1 MYTSW
6 LKFLNEER
14 NRLPQIYCDMD
25 GVLVDF
31 ETGVVNQI
39 NINLLDN
46 SIPDRKPTGG
56 ITNIGRIRKT
66 LRAADQELQI
76 DVTDLRKGG
85 GSNGKAV
92 RNYMYSNFGNDV
104 KLWTELPEMAG
115 AQELWN
121 FISPYKP
128 YILTSPMDEGSQVG
142 KRAWLKNN
150 LNPQPARVYMSHDK
164 WKWATTDGRPNI
176 LIDDWDKN
184 LIPWAENGGIAVR
197 CAFGDSASAIAKL
210 KEIGFHSN

>member
-56 ITNIGRIRKT
+56 ITSMGRIRKA

-85 GSNGKAV
+85 GSNSKAV
-92 RNYMYSNFGNDV
+92 RSYMYKNFGNDIEF
-104 KLWTELPEMAG
+104 WSNLPEMQG
-115 AQELWN
+115 GQELWN
-121 FISPYKP
+121 FISSYDP

-142 KRAWLKNN
+142 KRAWLAKH
-150 LNPQPARVYMSHDK
+150 LSPQPTNVYMSHDK
-164 WKWATTDGRPNI
+164 WKWAMTDGRPNV

-184 LIPWAENGGIAVR
+184 LIPWAENGGIAIR
-197 CAFGDSASAIAKL
+197 CAFGDSASAISQL
-210 KEIGFHSN
+210 KELGFEAK